1 VSEIATVPPLRAEYE
16 TGRETQ
22 RWFG

>member
-1 VSEIATVPPLRAEYE
+1 VSTEEPTAALRAEYE
-16 TGRETQ
+16 TDLATQ